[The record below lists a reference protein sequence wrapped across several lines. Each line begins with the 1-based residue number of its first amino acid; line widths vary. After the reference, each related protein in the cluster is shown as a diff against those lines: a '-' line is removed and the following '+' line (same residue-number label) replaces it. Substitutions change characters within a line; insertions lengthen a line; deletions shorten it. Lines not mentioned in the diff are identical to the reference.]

1 MKFKRKHIVLIIVVL
16 ILAFFLLKKNNNTT
30 NNDSSV
36 NNESSVNLIKGKET
50 VNSVKEK
57 LHNAVYNR
65 LKPNLEQHKLTNFPK
80 KLLFLI
86 FKEEQVFEIYFLK
99 NGRYYL
105 LKKYNFTG
113 FSGSLG
119 PKLKEGDRQIPEG
132 VYTISYL
139 NPNSSYHLSLK
150 VNYPNTF
157 DKQKAKTDG
166 RTNLGGDIF
175 IHGKNVTIGCVPLG
189 DIAIEEVFLLA
200 EKAINNQ
207 INVIISPRDF
217 RQNKPFPTINSITW
231 EDELYQQI
239 KAELKKYKF

>member
-1 MKFKRKHIVLIIVVL
+1 MKIKKKHIVLIVFAL
-16 ILAFFLLKKNNNTT
+16 ILAFFLLKKKNNTT

-36 NNESSVNLIKGKET
+36 NFVKGKET
-50 VNSVKEK
+50 INSVKEK
-57 LHNAVYNR
+57 LYNTVYNR

-150 VNYPNTF
+150 VNYPNEF
-157 DKQKAKTDG
+157 DKEKAKTDG

-189 DIAIEEVFLLA
+189 DVAIEEVFLLA
-200 EKAINNQ
+200 EKAVNNQ
-207 INVIISPRDF
+207 INVIISPIDF

-239 KAELKKYKF
+239 NTELKKYKF